1 VEYKRYFLKCVRK
14 DESVD
19 FIELEI
25 VGSWLSESP
34 INSDGRGHFREWFK
48 ASEFEQVL
56 GRPFRVA
63 QANIS
68 ISHRGVLRGIHYSLA
83 EMGQGKWVTCAS
95 GAIWDVVVDL
105 RPESPTFKRWIG
117 VHLSA
122 ENGKAIFV
130 PENLGHAFISLED
143 NSVVTYL
150 LTSPYSPKDEHG
162 IHPLDPEL
170 AIEWPSLEMQLSAK
184 DSSAPT
190 LKEMIVNKM
199 LPN

>member
-1 VEYKRYFLKCVRK
+1 M
-14 DESVD
+14 D
-19 FIELEI
+19 FVELE
-25 VGSWLSESP
+25 VGGSWLFNSP
-34 INSDGRGHFREWFK
+34 VISDGRGHFREWFK
-48 ASEFEQVL
+48 SSEIEQVT
-56 GRPFRVA
+56 GRTFQVA

-83 EMGQGKWVTCAS
+83 DKGQGKWVTCAS
-95 GAIWDVVVDL
+95 GAIWDVIVDL
-105 RPESPTFKRWIG
+105 RPKSSTFKRWIG

-122 ENGKAIFV
+122 ENGNAIFV

-170 AIEWPSLEMQLSAK
+170 AIEWPPLELQLSEK

-190 LKEMIVNKM
+190 LMELIVNKK